1 MPIPIRVSHNYSPL
15 IFFAILKIP
24 PVVRKIRK
32 MQNLGLLET
41 LKFGFNKFY
50 SLNIR
55 IWKTKTLERLKIIYP
70 KESIV

>member
-24 PVVRKIRK
+24 PVVRKMRK
-32 MQNLGLLET
+32 MQNFGLLET

-50 SLNIR
+50 SLDI
-55 IWKTKTLERLKIIYP
+55 
-70 KESIV
+70 